1 MADTTTEGTTDN
13 PTKTVEPQNDLDQS
27 GLADLLKSTLDREE
41 QPEPQPT
48 VAEEQS
54 EESEPS
60 EDSAVGAAE
69 ETDTDLSQTETPEAE
84 AEQAAEEGDGD
95 EDGLTADVQ
104 ASVDKRIGKEV
115 RKRKEALEAK
125 EAAEAEAAELKRKLE
140 EAEMRAKEAG
150 EAAADFVPPATE
162 ANPFASLNSIDEVQK
177 EMLRAEQTMEWAED
191 NPDGALL
198 QTEEG
203 EREFTAEDVREIKKK
218 ASRALRR
225 QLPEQQ
231 AYLQARDTLEPKALE
246 SYPWWKDK
254 SSSEFQSAMQLLRQ
268 MPELARFPDYKFVVG
283 DYLAGRGLR
292 ENPPAKQGAAKVA
305 KKAPSQPTAPTA
317 EPAPV
322 DPAAARSASAKKAF
336 QETGGVDELAN
347 LLKTGE
353 L

>member
-54 EESEPS
+54 EESESS
-60 EDSAVGAAE
+60 EDAAVGAAE

-162 ANPFASLNSIDEVQK
+162 ANPFANLNSIDDVQK

-254 SSSEFQSAMQLLRQ
+254 ASSEFQSAMRA
-268 MPELARFPDYKFVVG
+268 ELC
-283 DYLAGRGLR
+283 
-292 ENPPAKQGAAKVA
+292 ENHTYSTDALWNGSYCAC
-305 KKAPSQPTAPTA
+305 
-317 EPAPV
+317 
-322 DPAAARSASAKKAF
+322 
-336 QETGGVDELAN
+336 N
-347 LLKTGE
+347 N
-353 L
+353 